1 MTKFMLYKAKEETE
15 DIITPLFLLYKYT
28 IT

>member
-15 DIITPLFLLYKYT
+15 DIITPPISSL
-28 IT
+28 